1 MNIRSQQIGVY
12 CGWVFLVLFT
22 LGFLLL
28 AGFMPPPSPAA
39 SAIEIQQRFAD
50 HALRIRLGMLV
61 CLFSSAL
68 MLWWL
73 ATIATQIKRIE
84 GPHSPVTYLWIAA
97 SGAFVVEFVYPL
109 MFWAV
114 TAFRPGDSAE
124 LVRKFNDLAWLTFLG
139 IVSTAVVQI
148 LAFAYVILTDE
159 RHTPVFPRWFGY
171 FNFWCALMF
180 VPADLIF
187 FFKSGPLAWNGMISF
202 YLVFVVLAIWL
213 VVVTIMTGR
222 AVAAQGAAPDD
233 VPPDTAELAA
243 HVVALSAR
251 LDRLTTAVGNLP
263 ATTQEAGWAP

>member
-12 CGWVFLVLFT
+12 CGWAFLVLFS

-39 SAIEIQQRFAD
+39 SAVEIQQRFQD
-50 HALRIRLGMLV
+50 HTLRIRLGMLV
-61 CLFSSAL
+61 CLFSSAI

-84 GPHSPVTYLWIAA
+84 GRHSPVTYLWIAA

-139 IVSTAVVQI
+139 IVSTAIVQI
-148 LAFAYVILTDE
+148 FAFAYVILTDN
-159 RHTPVFPRWFGY
+159 RQTPVFPRWFGY
-171 FNFWCALMF
+171 FNFWCGLIF

-187 FFKSGPLAWNGMISF
+187 FFKSGPLAWNGIISF
-202 YLVFVVLAIWL
+202 YLVFIVLAIWL

-222 AVAAQGAAPDD
+222 AVDAQAAGPDD
-233 VPPDTAELAA
+233 DPLDTAELAA
-243 HVVALSAR
+243 QVVALSAR
-251 LDRLTTAVGNLP
+251 LDRLTVRVDERP
-263 ATTQEAGWAP
+263 ATIQETR